1 MQWSVRP
8 SWIKCTMPTWS
19 RKNQVMITKSN
30 FSASA
35 SLVVFLIFLRF
46 PVVLDPER
54 HAYNEQSWSRWHLLR
69 KQSWWFPCWLSH
81 SPVSVLRFSFVFHDK
96 GKEQSR
102 EICWWFP
109 ECGCHNGRWCLF
121 LGGVHISE
129 VSATMGHGE
138 PSISLRRKIAQMMI
152 TTGKTRRWRCSKYL
166 VQILNWSFRSWPL
179 QCRVYI
185 PFLPYATT
193 GPILKP
199 SWQQESNNGLREGIR
214 IVTLYWVRNDPVC
227 IDYKSN
233 RKIKSLF
240 S

>member
-1 MQWSVRP
+1 
-8 SWIKCTMPTWS
+8 MPTWS

-35 SLVVFLIFLRF
+35 SLVVFLIFFHF

-54 HAYNEQSWSRWHLLR
+54 HAYNEQFWLRWHLLR
-69 KQSWWFPCWLSH
+69 KQSWWFPSWFPH
-81 SPVSVLRFSFVFHDK
+81 SPVSVLGFSFVFHDK

-102 EICWWFP
+102 

-129 VSATMGHGE
+129 VSTTMGLGE
-138 PSISLRRKIAQMMI
+138 PSISLVRKISRLMI
-152 TTGKTRRWRCSKYL
+152 TTEKARRWRCSKYL

-185 PFLPYATT
+185 PFLPYLMQLQ
-193 GPILKP
+193 G
-199 SWQQESNNGLREGIR
+199 Q
-214 IVTLYWVRNDPVC
+214 
-227 IDYKSN
+227 
-233 RKIKSLF
+233 F
-240 S
+240 